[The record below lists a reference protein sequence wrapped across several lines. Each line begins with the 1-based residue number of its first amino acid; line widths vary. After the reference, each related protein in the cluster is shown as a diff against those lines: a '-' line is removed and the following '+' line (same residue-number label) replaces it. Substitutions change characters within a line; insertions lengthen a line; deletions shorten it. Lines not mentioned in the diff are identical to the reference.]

1 MNPRPINTCI
11 AMAAA
16 LALASF
22 CALPAQATVVVD
34 NFSSG
39 ATSSM
44 FAAAPGDANYYRE
57 QLGSMAGGARQWY
70 LLERGR
76 TDLGGLVDVSPTG
89 FQYRSN
95 LGVGHR
101 FDWFYGDTYVGHDHR
116 VDLNFSAEDT
126 LRFSFGDAP
135 RGLNFNVLLYYRGQ
149 IDNYSQLGVNIGPE
163 SGAFNVDFRLSSFA
177 AVIADITRP
186 ADFSHVSGIYIVTQS
201 GGYFAGGGEGFR
213 IVSISA
219 VSAVP
224 EPGAAAMI
232 LAGLSVLAGRQ
243 RRRPPGGAQRL

>member
-1 MNPRPINTCI
+1 M
-11 AMAAA
+11 
-16 LALASF
+16 
-22 CALPAQATVVVD
+22 
-34 NFSSG
+34 
-39 ATSSM
+39 
-44 FAAAPGDANYYRE
+44 
-57 QLGSMAGGARQWY
+57 
-70 LLERGR
+70 
-76 TDLGGLVDVSPTG
+76 SPTG

-101 FDWFYGDTYVGHDHR
+101 FDWFYGDTYVGDDHR

-163 SGAFNVDFRLSSFA
+163 SGAFNVDFRLTDFA
-177 AVIADITRP
+177 AAIADITRP
-186 ADFSHVSGIYIVTQS
+186 ADFSHVSGIYILTQS

-213 IVSISA
+213 ITSISA

-224 EPGAAAMI
+224 EPGNAAMA
-232 LAGLSVLAGRQ
+232 LAGLAVLAGLQ
-243 RRRPPGGAQRL
+243 RRRQPGGAQRL